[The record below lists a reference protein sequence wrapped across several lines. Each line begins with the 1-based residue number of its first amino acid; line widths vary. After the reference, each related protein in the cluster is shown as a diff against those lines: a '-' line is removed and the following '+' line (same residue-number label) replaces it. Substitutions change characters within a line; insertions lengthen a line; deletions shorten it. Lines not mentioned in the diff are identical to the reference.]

1 MRGIIKRPSP
11 ATALATLA
19 LFVALGGTSIAAVS
33 ALPRKSVGTAQ
44 LRANAV
50 ISSKVKNGSLLRVDL
65 AKNQIQHGGSV
76 QRDPQA
82 RPVPPQSGAGQPQR
96 QLSSQ
101 TTERS
106 RCDRPVERPVTHQHP
121 EREEPGTAI
130 TSEAA
135 RVDERIERR
144 KQAAEAERMIRQA
157 RRRRQRRRRAQL
169 AAAALQQLIQPAVKQ
184 PACEQVRRFNR

>member
-1 MRGIIKRPSP
+1 MGGRRSTRLRRPPAPCPSNLGISSTSASNSRR
-11 ATALATLA
+11 ATALLA
-19 LFVALGGTSIAAVS
+19 SRYARSLLQHVRPRRIVRLAGGLCVALRG
-33 ALPRKSVGTAQ
+33 PREGRFVGRSS
-44 LRANAV
+44 RA
-50 ISSKVKNGSLLRVDL
+50 
-65 AKNQIQHGGSV
+65 
-76 QRDPQA
+76 
-82 RPVPPQSGAGQPQR
+82 
-96 QLSSQ
+96 Q

-106 RCDRPVERPVTHQHP
+106 RCDRPVERPVTHQRP

-144 KQAAEAERMIRQA
+144 KQAAGVERMIRQA